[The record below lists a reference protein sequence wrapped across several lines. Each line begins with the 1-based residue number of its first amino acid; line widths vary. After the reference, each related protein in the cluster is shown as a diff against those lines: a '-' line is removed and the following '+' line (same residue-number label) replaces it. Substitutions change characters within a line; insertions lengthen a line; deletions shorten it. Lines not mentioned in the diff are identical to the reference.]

1 MGEPPGVG
9 TQNKQLAGAGST
21 ASVSGGSPTRVG
33 ARDGLFPATDWVF
46 PSIKLKG
53 KRPRVANMLV
63 SDHLRPAAV
72 KAGVLAE
79 GDPVR
84 FGFHNLRHSLA
95 SFLVRT
101 KTDIKTVQ
109 PLLRH
114 ANVTTTL
121 GLYAHSIDETKL
133 AAQGGV
139 LAAILQTPISGAV
152 N

>member
-1 MGEPPGVG
+1 VLR
-9 TQNKQLAGAGST
+9 TFWFRS
-21 ASVSGGSPTRVG
+21 
-33 ARDGLFPATDWVF
+33 
-46 PSIKLKG
+46 
-53 KRPRVANMLV
+53 
-63 SDHLRPAAV
+63 HLRPAAV

-84 FGFHNLRHSLA
+84 FGFRNLGHSLA

-109 PLLRH
+109 SLLRH

-121 GLYAHSIDETKL
+121 GLYAHSIDEIKL
-133 AAQGGV
+133 AAQGDV

>member
-9 TQNKQLAGAGST
+9 TKTSNSREPVPRHPLLAEALRGWERET
-21 ASVSGGSPTRVG
+21 AYSRP
-33 ARDGLFPATDWVF
+33 DWVF

-133 AAQGGV
+133 AAQGDV